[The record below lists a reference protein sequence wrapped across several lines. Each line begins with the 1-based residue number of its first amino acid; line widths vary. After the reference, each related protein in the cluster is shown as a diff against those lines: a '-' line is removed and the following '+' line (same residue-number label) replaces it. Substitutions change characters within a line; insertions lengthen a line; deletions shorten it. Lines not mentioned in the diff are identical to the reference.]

1 LDFTKARISESTTEK
16 YRNLASDL
24 QSLKDNPGLMKFILD
39 TLIDLDLL
47 SEELVPQDIEASP
60 AAGKQQP
67 GPRGSSESS

>member
-1 LDFTKARISESTTEK
+1 MDLTKARISESTTEK

-24 QSLKDNPGLMKFILD
+24 RSLKDNPGLMKFILD
-39 TLIDLDLL
+39 NLIDLDLL
-47 SEELVPQDIEASP
+47 SEELMPRDTEPSP